1 MDPTRELIQ
10 IRISGWA
17 KHLICGFGITGYTL
31 YRKGGLCDLEG
42 PNHATD
48 SRARSGYS
56 AHCRDAEMWTRSS
69 VPHLRLRNVGCVKCI
84 GGGFLEC
91 LEDRGRSC
99 LHGQPF
105 GYSILCQCPVRKYLA
120 DHGLV

>member
-1 MDPTRELIQ
+1 MQLTPEHEAAIRRIAETLKCGRDPPCHT
-10 IRISGWA
+10 
-17 KHLICGFGITGYTL
+17 CG
-31 YRKGGLCDLEG
+31 CE
-42 PNHATD
+42 
-48 SRARSGYS
+48 
-56 AHCRDAEMWTRSS
+56 
-69 VPHLRLRNVGCVKCI
+69 NVGRVKRI